1 MRKAD
6 AAGAIALIGLGLMKN
21 ATKQGI
27 AAVSGGLSK
36 VRKQYAT
43 KHEADVIAELRKKGV
58 SPREILFQA
67 LQRLDFLSRAGY
79 THEVILVSKQTAK
92 RLIDGERSAVPLDM
106 VLVLGGSMSDEAMRY
121 GDFQNNSIL
130 KELKE
135 YINLTRMCKDHYD
148 RDLMVHDFYYAAL
161 LCVEEQG
168 ADWQL
173 FEALCKEAVGRI
185 VSLGGTGE
193 RNHELQHNSAK
204 TIFTFASAVRI
215 AAQEEEQKRNKI
227 LRDAEAL
234 IQREQERRA
243 RSLGLQPSHRQGPV
257 GSGSSI

>member
-1 MRKAD
+1 M
-6 AAGAIALIGLGLMKN
+6 
-21 ATKQGI
+21 Q
-27 AAVSGGLSK
+27 
-36 VRKQYAT
+36 
-43 KHEADVIAELRKKGV
+43 
-58 SPREILFQA
+58 
-67 LQRLDFLSRAGY
+67 
-79 THEVILVSKQTAK
+79 
-92 RLIDGERSAVPLDM
+92 
-106 VLVLGGSMSDEAMRY
+106 
-121 GDFQNNSIL
+121 
-130 KELKE
+130 
-135 YINLTRMCKDHYD
+135 
-148 RDLMVHDFYYAAL
+148 
-161 LCVEEQG
+161 EQG